1 MRMRKTFFI
10 FTLLAA
16 FFLLLSPSSGAQKDP
31 RSEVSS
37 REQSE
42 LEAKKSAQERAQLER
57 ERARKIASGEVET
70 PGNDYTGR
78 DGALVFA
85 GNDKFAPYSFISD
98 DCPTGYAVD
107 LIKVLSATI
116 GRDITIKLMPWE
128 HCLSRIKAGKIDG
141 LIGAPVYK
149 PREAYL
155 DYTLPVAEIEFAIFV
170 EASNH
175 YVNSLKSLEG
185 TVVAIHKESLVK
197 EELEKSK
204 RIQLIETE
212 SVQEAL
218 DKLDNREVTAVIAE
232 KNVALYYIQGQGKK
246 MKGLK
251 IVGAPVGPVYAY
263 ALATK
268 EGAGEILED
277 LNRGIRILEENGT
290 IERLKRKWF
299 GLRLAEPFPW
309 RMVAAMTSGI
319 SLLMLILAGILWVIS
334 LNATVKAKTR
344 QIQLM
349 SEKMVEKDKLAVLGK
364 LAGQIAHELRTPLSI
379 INNSVFLL
387 RKEGS
392 ENREIFEKRLKV
404 LEEKIRLSS
413 NILESI
419 LSYSR
424 VKAEIATT
432 VSVKAC
438 VEEVLKEMDIPESI
452 EASTSFEKPENLMV
466 FMDFHQLY
474 SVLRNVMLN
483 AIQAME
489 HTGKLTI
496 QAFPSDDNMTVN
508 IRVCDTGK
516 GIMESTRNK
525 IFNLFY
531 STKITG
537 TGLGLPISKSIIEA
551 NDGELYLES
560 TTKKGTCFIVKLP
573 SSKTAKNE

>member
-1 MRMRKTFFI
+1 MRIRKTFYL

-16 FFLLLSPSSGAQKDP
+16 FILFLSPVSRAQEDP
-31 RSEVSS
+31 RTEVSS

-42 LEAKKSAQERAQLER
+42 LEAKKSAQERAQFER
-57 ERARKIASGEVET
+57 ERARKIASGETDAREDT
-70 PGNDYTGR
+70 YTGQGR
-78 DGALVFA
+78 ALVFA
-85 GNDKFAPYSFISD
+85 GNDTFAPYSFISD
-98 DCPTGYAVD
+98 DCPAGYTVD

-116 GRDITIKLMPWE
+116 GRDIAIKLMPWE
-128 HCLSRIKAGKIDG
+128 RCISQLKAGKIDG
-141 LIGAPVYK
+141 LIGVPVYK
-149 PREAYL
+149 AREPYM
-155 DYTLPVAEIEFAIFV
+155 DYTLPVTEIEFAIFV

-185 TVVAIHKESLVK
+185 TIVAIHKESLVK
-197 EELEKSK
+197 EDVEKSE
-204 RIQLIETE
+204 RIQVVETE
-212 SVQEAL
+212 SVREAL

-232 KNVALYYIQGQGKK
+232 KNVALYYIQGQTEK

-251 IVGAPVGPVYAY
+251 IVGVSVGPVYNY

-268 EGAGEILED
+268 EGAGELLED
-277 LNRGIRILEENGT
+277 LNRGLRILEENGT
-290 IERLKRKWF
+290 IKRLERKWF

-319 SLLMLILAGILWVIS
+319 SLMMLLLAGILWVIS

-392 ENREIFEKRLKV
+392 GNREIFEKRLKV

-432 VSVKAC
+432 VSIKAC

-452 EASTSFEKPENLMV
+452 EVSTSFEKPEKLMV

-496 QAFPSDDNMTVN
+496 QAFPSGDKTAVN
-508 IRVCDTGK
+508 IRICDTGK

-551 NDGELYLES
+551 NDGELYLEGTS
-560 TTKKGTCFIVKLP
+560 KKGTCFIVKLP
-573 SSKTAKNE
+573 SSGTSKNE